1 MAAQLRVLRRRIRSI
16 QSTKKITKAMEL
28 IATSRIARANA
39 RVEASRPYAQEIT
52 KVLSALASAAGTLDD
67 PLLVERENPTRAAML
82 VVTSDRGLCGGYNA
96 NLIRAAEEL
105 NALLRDEGK
114 SVALYLIGR
123 KAVNYYTFRGRP
135 IERSWTGFTEQ
146 PSYRDAAAA
155 GEALVSA
162 FLAGTEDKGS
172 AKSDGASGNGVSDNG
187 VSGNG
192 VSGVDELHIVYT
204 EFRSMLTQTPQVRR
218 IAPLEVEY
226 VDDNGDNGDNAAGNE
241 SSGQLGNQQSPGR
254 HSAAESMTPLYEFEP
269 DADELLGH
277 LLPKY
282 INTRIYAALLESA
295 ASEQA
300 ARRQAMKAAT
310 DNATDLIQDLTRE
323 ANRAR
328 QGLITQ
334 EISEIVGGAEAL
346 SAAGSDN

>member
-28 IATSRIARANA
+28 IATSRIARASA

-52 KVLSALASAAGTLDD
+52 KVLSALASAAGTLDN

-105 NALLRDEGK
+105 HALLRDEGK

-146 PSYRDAAAA
+146 PAYRDATAA
-155 GEALVSA
+155 GEVLVRA
-162 FLAGTEDKGS
+162 FLAGTEDNDS
-172 AKSDGASGNGVSDNG
+172 A
-187 VSGNG
+187 
-192 VSGVDELHIVYT
+192 SGVDELHIVYT

-218 IAPLEVEY
+218 IAPLVIEY
-226 VDDNGDNGDNAAGNE
+226 VDDAAA
-241 SSGQLGNQQSPGR
+241 NQRADSL
-254 HSAAESMTPLYEFEP
+254 APLYEFEP

>member
-1 MAAQLRVLRRRIRSI
+1 MAAQLRVLRRRIRSV

-28 IATSRIARANA
+28 IAASRIARAQA
-39 RVEASRPYAQEIT
+39 RVEASRPYAREIT

-96 NLIRAAEEL
+96 NLLRAAEEL
-105 NALLRDEGK
+105 DALLREQGK

-123 KAVNYYTFRGRP
+123 KAMNYYTFRQRP
-135 IERSWTGFTEQ
+135 IEQSWTGFSDQ
-146 PSYRDAAAA
+146 PGYDDAAKT
-155 GEALVSA
+155 GNVLVQA
-162 FLAGTEDKGS
+162 FLAGADDEG
-172 AKSDGASGNGVSDNG
+172 GAPGPD
-187 VSGNG
+187 G

-204 EFRSMLTQTPQVRR
+204 EFRSMLTQTPQARR

-226 VDDNGDNGDNAAGNE
+226 VGDDGDEAGE
-241 SSGQLGNQQSPGR
+241 TQQQRPRSDSP
-254 HSAAESMTPLYEFEP
+254 APLYEFEP
-269 DADELLGH
+269 DADELLAH

-282 INTRIYAALLESA
+282 ISTRIYAALLEAA
-295 ASEQA
+295 ASEHA
-300 ARRQAMKAAT
+300 ARRQAMKSAT

-328 QGLITQ
+328 QGIITQ

-346 SAAGSDN
+346 SAVGSDN

>member
-1 MAAQLRVLRRRIRSI
+1 MAAQLRVLRRRIRSV
-16 QSTKKITKAMEL
+16 QSTKKITKASEL
-28 IATSRIARANA
+28 IATSRIARAQA

-52 KVLSALASAAGTLDD
+52 KVLSALASAAGTLDN

-96 NLIRAAEEL
+96 NLLRAAEEL
-105 NALLRDEGK
+105 HALLRDEGK
-114 SVALYLIGR
+114 SVTLYLVGR
-123 KAVNYYTFRGRP
+123 KAVSYYTFRQRP
-135 IERSWTGFTEQ
+135 IEQSWTGFSEQ
-146 PSYRDAAAA
+146 PSYDDAAVA
-155 GEALVSA
+155 GNVLVQA
-162 FLAGTEDKGS
+162 FLSGADDEGGDPGP
-172 AKSDGASGNGVSDNG
+172 DGIP
-187 VSGNG
+187 
-192 VSGVDELHIVYT
+192 GVDELHIVYT
-204 EFRSMLTQTPQVRR
+204 EFRSMLTQTPRARR

-226 VDDNGDNGDNAAGNE
+226 VEDDSAREGGEGSAQE
-241 SSGQLGNQQSPGR
+241 GQRPRSDSP
-254 HSAAESMTPLYEFEP
+254 SPLYEFEP
-269 DADELLGH
+269 DAEELLGH

-282 INTRIYAALLESA
+282 INTRIYAALLEAA

-310 DNATDLIQDLTRE
+310 DNATELIQDLTRE

-346 SAAGSDN
+346 SAVGSDD

>member
-1 MAAQLRVLRRRIRSI
+1 MAAQLRVLRRRIRSV

-28 IATSRIARANA
+28 IATSRIARAQA

-52 KVLSALASAAGTLDD
+52 QVLSALASAAGTLDT

-96 NLIRAAEEL
+96 NVIRAAEEL
-105 NALLRDEGK
+105 HSLLREEGK
-114 SVALYLIGR
+114 SVQLYLIGR
-123 KAVNYYTFRGRP
+123 KAVGYYTFRQRP
-135 IERSWTGFTEQ
+135 IEQSWTGFSEQ
-146 PSYRDAAAA
+146 PSYQNAAAA
-155 GEALVSA
+155 GDVLVRA
-162 FLAGTEDKGS
+162 FLSGTDDSNGDAGP
-172 AKSDGASGNGVSDNG
+172 DGVP
-187 VSGNG
+187 
-192 VSGVDELHIVYT
+192 GVDELHIVYT
-204 EFRSMLTQTPQVRR
+204 EFRSMMTQTPQARR

-226 VDDNGDNGDNAAGNE
+226 VEEEQDRA
-241 SSGQLGNQQSPGR
+241 QQQRP
-254 HSAAESMTPLYEFEP
+254 HSTDKLAPLYEFEP
-269 DADELLGH
+269 DAEELLAH

-282 INTRIYAALLESA
+282 INTRIYAALLEAA

-323 ANRAR
+323 ANQAR
-328 QGLITQ
+328 QGQITQ

-346 SAAGSDN
+346 AAVGSDD

>member
-1 MAAQLRVLRRRIRSI
+1 MAAQLRVLRRRIRSV

-28 IATSRIARANA
+28 IATSRIVQAQA
-39 RVEASRPYAQEIT
+39 RVEASRPYAREIT
-52 KVLSALASAAGTLDD
+52 TVLSALASAAGTLDH
-67 PLLVERENPTRAAML
+67 PLLVEREHPSRAAML

-105 NALLRDEGK
+105 HELLREQGK

-123 KAVNYYTFRGRP
+123 KAVNYYTFRDRP
-135 IERSWTGFTEQ
+135 IEQSWTGFSEQ

-155 GEALVSA
+155 GEELVRA
-162 FLAGTEDKGS
+162 FLAGAHGS
-172 AKSDGASGNGVSDNG
+172 AGAQPAGAAGNGVASNG
-187 VSGNG
+187 VAGNG
-192 VSGVDELHIVYT
+192 VASTDELHIVYT
-204 EFRSMLTQTPQVRR
+204 EFHSMLTQTPAARR

-226 VDDNGDNGDNAAGNE
+226 VEDNDERPPQRG
-241 SSGQLGNQQSPGR
+241 
-254 HSAAESMTPLYEFEP
+254 HAEGPVPLYEFEP
-269 DADELLGH
+269 DAEELLGH

-282 INTRIYAALLESA
+282 INTRIYAALLEAA

-300 ARRQAMKAAT
+300 ARRQAMQAAT

-346 SAAGSDN
+346 SAAGSDD

>member
-28 IATSRIARANA
+28 IATSRIARAQA
-39 RVEASRPYAQEIT
+39 RAEASRPYAREIT

-105 NALLRDEGK
+105 HALLREEGK

-123 KAVNYYTFRGRP
+123 KAVSYYTFRGRP
-135 IERSWTGFTEQ
+135 IEQSWTGFSEQ
-146 PSYRDAAAA
+146 PSYNDAAKA
-155 GEALVSA
+155 GNMLVRA
-162 FLAGTEDKGS
+162 FLAGTDDS
-172 AKSDGASGNGVSDNG
+172 ASPGPDGVP
-187 VSGNG
+187 
-192 VSGVDELHIVYT
+192 GVDELHIVYT
-204 EFRSMLTQTPQVRR
+204 EFRSMLTQTPQARR
-218 IAPLEVEY
+218 IAPLVVEY
-226 VDDNGDNGDNAAGNE
+226 VENDTANVG
-241 SSGQLGNQQSPGR
+241 SQQERSHSDSPP
-254 HSAAESMTPLYEFEP
+254 PLYEFEP
-269 DADELLGH
+269 EADELLGH

-282 INTRIYAALLESA
+282 INTRIYAALLEAA

-328 QGLITQ
+328 QGIITQ

-346 SAAGSDN
+346 SAVGSDN

>member
-28 IATSRIARANA
+28 IATSRIARAQA
-39 RVEASRPYAQEIT
+39 RVEASRPYASEIT
-52 KVLSALASAAGTLDD
+52 KVLSALASAAGTLDN

-82 VVTSDRGLCGGYNA
+82 VVTSDRGFCGGHNA

-105 NALLRDEGK
+105 HALLREEGK

-123 KAVNYYTFRGRP
+123 KGVSYYTFRQRP
-135 IERSWTGFTEQ
+135 IEQSWTGFSEQ
-146 PSYRDAAAA
+146 PSYSDAAAA
-155 GEALVSA
+155 GNVLVRA
-162 FLAGTEDKGS
+162 FLAGAAEPGS
-172 AKSDGASGNGVSDNG
+172 GDPGSGEAVP
-187 VSGNG
+187 
-192 VSGVDELHIVYT
+192 GVDELHIVYT
-204 EFRSMLTQTPQVRR
+204 EFQSMLTQTPRARR
-218 IAPLEVEY
+218 IAPLVIEY
-226 VDDNGDNGDNAAGNE
+226 VDENAAGSE
-241 SSGQLGNQQSPGR
+241 HHAGQRPRSDSP
-254 HSAAESMTPLYEFEP
+254 TPLYEFEP
-269 DADELLGH
+269 DADELLARI
-277 LLPKY
+277 LPKY
-282 INTRIYAALLESA
+282 INTRIYAALLEAA

>member
-39 RVEASRPYAQEIT
+39 RVEASRPYASEIT
-52 KVLSALASAAGTLDD
+52 KVLSALASAAGTLDN
-67 PLLVERENPTRAAML
+67 PMLVERENPTRAAML
-82 VVTSDRGLCGGYNA
+82 VVTSDRGFCGGYNA

-105 NALLRDEGK
+105 HALLRDEGK

-146 PSYRDAAAA
+146 PSYSDAAAA
-155 GEALVSA
+155 GNVLMRA
-162 FLAGTEDKGS
+162 FLAGTEDSDS
-172 AKSDGASGNGVSDNG
+172 ARSDGVPGD
-187 VSGNG
+187 G

-204 EFRSMLTQTPQVRR
+204 KFRSMLTQTPQVRR
-218 IAPLEVEY
+218 IAPLVVEY
-226 VDDNGDNGDNAAGNE
+226 VDDNAAGNE
-241 SSGQLGNQQSPGR
+241 QSPGR
-254 HSAAESMTPLYEFEP
+254 HSRADSLAPLYEFEP

-282 INTRIYAALLESA
+282 INTRIYAALLEAA

-346 SAAGSDN
+346 SAVGSDN

>member
-1 MAAQLRVLRRRIRSI
+1 M
-16 QSTKKITKAMEL
+16 KKITKAMEL
-28 IATSRIARANA
+28 IATSRIARSQA
-39 RVEASRPYAQEIT
+39 RVEASRPYAREIT
-52 KVLSALASAAGTLDD
+52 KVLSALASAAGTLDN

-82 VVTSDRGLCGGYNA
+82 VVTSDRGLCGGHNA

-105 NALLRDEGK
+105 HALLRQEGK

-123 KAVNYYTFRGRP
+123 KAVSYYTFRQRP
-135 IERSWTGFTEQ
+135 IEQSWTGFSEQ
-146 PSYRDAAAA
+146 PSYSDAAAA
-155 GEALVSA
+155 GNVLVRA
-162 FLAGTEDKGS
+162 FLAGAAEPGS
-172 AKSDGASGNGVSDNG
+172 GDPGSGEAVPGDVVPGDVVPG
-187 VSGNG
+187 DVVPGDVVPG
-192 VSGVDELHIVYT
+192 DVVPGVDELHIVYT
-204 EFRSMLTQTPQVRR
+204 EFQSMLTQTPRARR
-218 IAPLEVEY
+218 IAPLVIEY
-226 VDDNGDNGDNAAGNE
+226 VDENAAGSE
-241 SSGQLGNQQSPGR
+241 HHAGQRPRSDSP
-254 HSAAESMTPLYEFEP
+254 TPLYEFEP
-269 DADELLGH
+269 DADELLARI
-277 LLPKY
+277 LPKY
-282 INTRIYAALLESA
+282 INTRIYAALLEAA